1 MLFATLM
8 KTCTLSIQPM
18 FRASEAGR
26 GCVHYL
32 SALPASDNQEQVK

>member
-1 MLFATLM
+1 MQTW
-8 KTCTLSIQPM
+8 TLSIQPM

-32 SALPASDNQEQVK
+32 PASANQEQVT